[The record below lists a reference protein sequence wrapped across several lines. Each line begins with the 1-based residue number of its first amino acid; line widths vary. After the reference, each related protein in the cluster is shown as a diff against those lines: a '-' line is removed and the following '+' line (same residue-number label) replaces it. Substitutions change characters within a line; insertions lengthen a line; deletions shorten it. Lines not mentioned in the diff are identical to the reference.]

1 MCAEV
6 GKKAGMKGKAFIS
19 RLPGIEEG
27 RRANTDSQRYESGL
41 LTQARVRETSHREGP
56 LVCIQSPGRVSQVDQ
71 GEQTSCTGTKKAE
84 VQRENGHWIQALWLL
99 TGG

>member
-1 MCAEV
+1 
-6 GKKAGMKGKAFIS
+6 MKGKAFIS

-56 LVCIQSPGRVSQVDQ
+56 LVCIQSPGRVSQVDRGSRLHAQ
-71 GEQTSCTGTKKAE
+71 GPKKQRFRGKTDTGY
-84 VQRENGHWIQALWLL
+84 RHCGY
-99 TGG
+99 

>member
-1 MCAEV
+1 
-6 GKKAGMKGKAFIS
+6 MKGKAFIP

-56 LVCIQSPGRVSQVDQ
+56 LVCIQNPGRVSQVDR
-71 GEQTSCTGTKKAE
+71 GSRLHAHGTKK
-84 VQRENGHWIQALWLL
+84 QRFRGKMD
-99 TGG
+99 TGYRHCGY